1 MCRKLFVTGAHN
13 QLGRVE
19 TEASGCAFW
28 SGRRADRA
36 PLWKFELVFICFCVQ
51 EAGHLDLELS
61 PVRLL
66 DVVETALMLC
76 SDSAS
81 NKRLDLCYW
90 CQPSACATFLLDAT
104 RVQQILLNYLSN
116 AIKVQTHA
124 EINGARVRAFRRCL
138 SACCR

>member
-1 MCRKLFVTGAHN
+1 M
-13 QLGRVE
+13 
-19 TEASGCAFW
+19 
-28 SGRRADRA
+28 
-36 PLWKFELVFICFCVQ
+36 Q

-76 SDSAS
+76 SDSAA

-116 AIKVQTHA
+116 AIKVRHA
-124 EINGARVRAFRRCL
+124 QK
-138 SACCR
+138 

>member
-1 MCRKLFVTGAHN
+1 M
-13 QLGRVE
+13 
-19 TEASGCAFW
+19 
-28 SGRRADRA
+28 
-36 PLWKFELVFICFCVQ
+36 
-51 EAGHLDLELS
+51 DLELS

-116 AIKVQTHA
+116 AIKVQTRA
-124 EINGARVRAFRRCL
+124 EIIGSPAE
-138 SACCR
+138 

>member
-1 MCRKLFVTGAHN
+1 M
-13 QLGRVE
+13 
-19 TEASGCAFW
+19 
-28 SGRRADRA
+28 
-36 PLWKFELVFICFCVQ
+36 
-51 EAGHLDLELS
+51 DLELA

-116 AIKVQTHA
+116 AIKVRRTHQSVTDTH
-124 EINGARVRAFRRCL
+124 ECSRLLLVCLLPLTRVDFCFSFL
-138 SACCR
+138 LL